1 MFVVYGKSSCLLTT
15 LPCFCVLTAPSTRWA
30 PCAKMRFLSATRQ
43 WDSKNNWL
51 VGEHVTIHMSPVT
64 IVYQIEPANWKK
76 DIIFL
81 LNGRMKRAKIE
92 LNHTKY
98 NTVYIY
104 SGSKHTH
111 MTHSHT
117 HTCVWPNEVCYT
129 HRSEISYECY
139 FRIARTNCPQISR
152 SCRAWVGLS
161 TQSGLL

>member
-104 SGSKHTH
+104 SSSKHTH
-111 MTHSHT
+111 NTLTHT
-117 HTCVWPNEVCYT
+117 HAYGQTKKSRRIWKHVLKPYDNRGLKCVV
-129 HRSEISYECY
+129 SVS
-139 FRIARTNCPQISR
+139 
-152 SCRAWVGLS
+152 
-161 TQSGLL
+161 